1 MKKILIIHHHGK
13 FGGSSK
19 SISEYINLLKKKFDF
34 EIISP
39 FGSTYSFFKENKF
52 KVYGVKGITNFNITE
67 IGIYKNFRL
76 LLLLREFY
84 YLLFTISIFFKLR
97 NKNYD
102 LIHLNDSNL
111 IILCPLIKFFFKKK
125 IICHVRTRLE
135 TNKYFLK
142 PLITFLIKKFIDKII
157 CIDQTTLATSYVKS
171 KSIII
176 HNIFKPK
183 KKNKTSN
190 KKFNIG
196 FIGTL
201 DFHKG
206 IDFLFECIKDINKIN
221 AKIYFMIGGDISIK
235 NDFLSYILNL
245 FKIKKDIKKKI
256 NLEKKKL
263 KNVKFLGR
271 VKNLENFYQKLSLVV
286 FPSRMNALGRPII
299 EAGSFGIPSIVCLNS
314 KKFSD
319 TLIHN
324 KTGYI
329 TSFGNKKKFVEYIIK
344 LYQKKKLLKY
354 FGKNSKNLF
363 LKTHNTK
370 KNVNLMY
377 QTYNNLIS

>member
-1 MKKILIIHHHGK
+1 MKKILIIHHHSK

-19 SISEYINLLKKKFDF
+19 SISEYINLLKKKINF

-39 FGSTYSFFKENKF
+39 YGSAYSFFKENKF
-52 KVYGVKGITNFNITE
+52 KVYGVKGIVNFNITE
-67 IGIYKNFRL
+67 IGMYKNFRL
-76 LLLLREFY
+76 LLLFREFY
-84 YLLFTISIFFKLR
+84 YLFFTISIFFQLR
-97 NKNYD
+97 KKNYD

-111 IILCPLIKFFFKKK
+111 IILSPLIKFLFKKK

-135 TNKYFLK
+135 NNKYFLK
-142 PLITFLIKKFIDKII
+142 PLLTFLIKRYIDKII
-157 CIDQTTLATSYVKS
+157 CIDQSTLATSYYKS

-176 HNIFKPK
+176 YNIFNHKKINKKP
-183 KKNKTSN
+183 N

-221 AKIYFMIGGDISIK
+221 TKIYFMIGGDFSIK
-235 NDFLSYILNL
+235 NAFLSNILDL
-245 FKIKKDIKKKI
+245 FKIKKNINKKI
-256 NLEKKKL
+256 NFEKKKL
-263 KNVKFLGR
+263 INVKFLGS
-271 VKNLENFYQKLSLVV
+271 VNNLKNFYQKLSLVV
-286 FPSRMNALGRPII
+286 FPSRMNALGRPVI
-299 EAGSFGIPSIVCLNS
+299 EASAYGIPSIVCLS
-314 KKFSD
+314 GKKFPD

-344 LYQKKKLLKY
+344 LYNKKKLLKS
-354 FGKNSKNLF
+354 FGKSSKNLF
-363 LKTHNTK
+363 LKTHNIK

-377 QTYNNLIS
+377 QTYNSLIS